1 MTDKQWLQVAERIM
15 PHIEE
20 LFNISE
26 EIGNSFSIS
35 IGGNYMKAMV
45 HCYDRDSVDC
55 NHDLMIYHSG
65 CGEIRSHKSDCI
77 LKRFETEIA
86 PIGEQ
91 EDRDKEKY
99 TRKL

>member
-1 MTDKQWLQVAERIM
+1 MTDKQWLKTVDRIM

-20 LFNISE
+20 IFNISE

-35 IGGNYMKAMV
+35 IGGNHMKAMV
-45 HCYDRDSVDC
+45 HCYDRDSVYC
-55 NHDLMIYHSG
+55 NHDLMIYRSG
-65 CGEIRSHKSDCI
+65 CGEIRSHKGDCI
-77 LKRFETEIA
+77 LKRFKTEIA
-86 PIGEQ
+86 PISGQ